1 MTGSVLSL
9 RVTAAKRFYGRDG
22 YEVQFDDPTWV
33 LSKDVSVPVSNA
45 AEYLSESL
53 HQSYLEVLA
62 FYAKGNSPHYVWVL
76 HREFLYYLRF
86 AGRAK
91 QFSVESLIS
100 YHAFLG
106 KKGEPRLASLRTF
119 LRKWYSLGY
128 GGVPSE
134 AIRLF
139 ERWKLSGGER
149 GNPVRSMC
157 PERGPLT
164 DIEMDAVLTAAIEA
178 YEGGQLSLS
187 DIAIAM
193 TVMMTGRRPIQITA
207 LKICDLRHQSEKY
220 FLYVPRAKQRKNGG
234 WRKSFKQVPIV
245 EDLWLLLQQQAEA
258 VYREFKRLAHITPDL
273 RGRLPLFAEH
283 EALEDLGDV
292 AALLDSDKLH
302 MKTEKLARTMD
313 HVAEI
318 IAVISERTGAPIHMN
333 PYRFRYTLGTNLG
346 REGKGEYVIAEAL
359 DHTDTQH
366 TGAYVKNLPEIVE
379 RIDKAVAYQL
389 APIAQAFQGV
399 IVKTEGEA
407 QRGADPGSRVSNGTQ
422 NLGSCGSY
430 GFCGALAPIACY
442 TCNHFQPW
450 LDGPHESV
458 LDNLLQERDRIRDL
472 TGDLKVASVND
483 RLILAVSD
491 VILRCQDLK
500 EGIARG

>member
-9 RVTAAKRFYGRDG
+9 RVPAAKRFYARDG
-22 YEVQFDDPTWV
+22 YEVQFNNPTWV
-33 LSKDVSVPVSNA
+33 LSKDVSVPVSKA
-45 AEYLSESL
+45 AEYLNECL

-62 FYAKGNSPHYVWVL
+62 FFAKGNSPHYVWVL

-86 AGRAK
+86 VGRAK

-100 YHAFLG
+100 YRASLG
-106 KKGEPRLASLRTF
+106 KKGEPRLASFRTF

-128 GGVPSE
+128 NGVPPDT
-134 AIRLF
+134 IRLF
-139 ERWKLSGGER
+139 EGWKLSGGER
-149 GNPVRSMC
+149 GNPIRSMC

-178 YEGGQLSLS
+178 YEDARLSLP
-187 DIAIAM
+187 DIALAM

-207 LKICDLRHQSEKY
+207 LKICDLRPQSDKY
-220 FLYVPRAKQRKNGG
+220 FLYVPRAKQRQNGG

-258 VYREFKRLAHITPDL
+258 VYREFNRLAHITPDL
-273 RGRLPLFAEH
+273 RGRLPLFADYES
-283 EALEDLGDV
+283 LEDLEDV
-292 AALLDSDKLH
+292 ATLLESDKLH
-302 MKTEKLARTMD
+302 MKTEKLARTME
-313 HVAEI
+313 HVAKVI
-318 IAVISERTGAPIHMN
+318 SVISERTGSPIHMN
-333 PYRFRYTLGTNLG
+333 SYRFRYTLGTNLG

-366 TGAYVKNLPEIVE
+366 TGVYVKNLPEIVE

-399 IVKTEGEA
+399 IVKTESNA
-407 QRGADPGSRVSNGTQ
+407 RRGNEPYSRISNGVQ
-422 NLGSCGSY
+422 NLGTCGSY

-450 LDGPHESV
+450 LDGPHETV

-491 VILRCQDLK
+491 VILRCQGKK
-500 EGIARG
+500 EGVAHG